1 MNIVIGTS
9 IGVAAV
15 SYEVVSGSVMTSTSA
30 DYKAWY
36 RRSRATRLATHDLTD
51 RSAT

>member
-15 SYEVVSGSVMTSTSA
+15 SYEVVSRSWLRVASA
-30 DYKAWY
+30 DPLAWY
-36 RRSRATRLATHDLTD
+36 RECANGLTVLQI
-51 RSAT
+51 